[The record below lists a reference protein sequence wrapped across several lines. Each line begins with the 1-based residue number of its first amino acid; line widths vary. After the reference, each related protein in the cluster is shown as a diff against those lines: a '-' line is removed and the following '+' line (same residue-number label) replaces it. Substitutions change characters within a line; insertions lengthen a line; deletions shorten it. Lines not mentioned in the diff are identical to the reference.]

1 MGCRTFKIANLSV
14 KALKSHSVQKG
25 ELACAPLALLIAD
38 RLHGALL
45 FCLLLNLCE
54 LFTLPVVIAISIID
68 LFLLGYGLR
77 RDDLGKS
84 L

>member
-1 MGCRTFKIANLSV
+1 VR
-14 KALKSHSVQKG
+14 
-25 ELACAPLALLIAD
+25 PLALLIAD
-38 RLHGALL
+38 QLHGALL

-54 LFTLPVVIAISIID
+54 LFTLPIVIAISIID